1 MKKRLP
7 SPKLFW
13 DDIKS
18 IFKAYRAQ
26 MIWIS
31 VLSGFLL
38 FLLNI
43 LIGVS
48 FYGNTFNDSL
58 RDKLGM
64 YFYIKDVPEKEE
76 QIYKQVMDLKEKLQ
90 AEGLQVS
97 FSTKEDALNLL
108 EKRLPDLTGSFEK
121 FGISNPL
128 PATLYVTFQDQSQYT
143 TLQQIMNENKNII
156 LNIQDLSQI
165 ENLQKQENRMLN
177 VIKLSNFVQALSW
190 TLIFVIAA
198 VIVSFA
204 VFFLRGIFTTFRN
217 DIQVKKL
224 LGATKTQIIQPFL
237 RIILYAILGG
247 FAISFLL
254 TFGSLAVFDYYMA
267 QVFEVTL
274 LSQVASQGLLFLG
287 AFLTEIILLISLLMA
302 ISYYLISSLH
312 KKLR

>member
-121 FGISNPL
+121 FWISNPL

-237 RIILYAILGG
+237 RIILYAILWG

-254 TFGSLAVFDYYMA
+254 TFWSLAVFDYYMA